1 MYAAWIVLLMLKWC
15 FKKKKLRHT
24 VGYRQRKEG
33 LADVTDAIVPLSV
46 DSLWKCGEAKLT

>member
-1 MYAAWIVLLMLKWC
+1 MLELC
-15 FKKKKLRHT
+15 FKKEKLRHT

-46 DSLWKCGEAKLT
+46 DSLWKCSEAILT